1 MSFQIGT
8 SVLDAC
14 VLSAL
19 QKNDQYGY
27 SLTQEI
33 RKVMDISDST
43 MYPVLKRL
51 KKDGYVVT
59 YEQPFEGR
67 NRRYYTITDE
77 GREKFNYYI
86 EEWLNYREMMNEI
99 MMGEGD
105 KDE

>member
-19 QKNDQYGY
+19 QKSAQYGY

-51 KKDGYVVT
+51 KKDGYVDT
-59 YEQPFEGR
+59 YEQPFDGR
-67 NRRYYTITDE
+67 NRRYYTITDS
-77 GREKFNYYI
+77 GREKFKYYI
-86 EEWLNYREMMNEI
+86 QEWVSYREMMNGI
-99 MMGEGD
+99 MIGEG
-105 KDE
+105 ENE